1 MLGLLLLLMG
11 CTTAGERARMCAGLD
26 SINVLNRT
34 DQPFTVQDVEPY
46 VQFFDDHG
54 TSNDQVLAHYLLGRA
69 YYEHGEAPMALQCYH
84 EATER
89 ADTTDKDCDYK
100 QLSRIYG
107 QMADIFY
114 HQGLYRQE
122 QVYDKLAEKF
132 AWKGKDTLAALINM
146 EEQCFA
152 FKRLG
157 QIDSVIY
164 IIEKVANLYKKYG
177 YPSDAAIALGTIVRD
192 LVEKGEDSKAR
203 IYMDRYESKSGFF
216 DEEGNIQEGRE
227 IYYNVKGKLYLTRNM
242 LDSAEYWFRKEL
254 QDGRDLNNQ
263 NAGAYGLAMVYEQR
277 HQPDSGN
284 GYH

>member
-1 MLGLLLLLMG
+1 
-11 CTTAGERARMCAGLD
+11 
-26 SINVLNRT
+26 
-34 DQPFTVQDVEPY
+34 
-46 VQFFDDHG
+46 
-54 TSNDQVLAHYLLGRA
+54 
-69 YYEHGEAPMALQCYH
+69 
-84 EATER
+84 
-89 ADTTDKDCDYK
+89 
-100 QLSRIYG
+100 
-107 QMADIFY
+107 MADIFY

-177 YPSDAAIALGTIVRD
+177 YPSDAAIALGIIVRD

-216 DEEGNIQEGRE
+216 DEEGNIQEQQ
-227 IYYNVKGKLYLTRNM
+227 NQVLV
-242 LDSAEYWFRKEL
+242 FRKGRWHQLRPSNRGTMGILL
-254 QDGRDLNNQ
+254 QDGFWNSNTANL
-263 NAGAYGLAMVYEQR
+263 
-277 HQPDSGN
+277 QPWRQVRGEL
-284 GYH
+284 

>member
-1 MLGLLLLLMG
+1 MKNLLIVFALLMTMVC
-11 CTTAGERARMCAGLD
+11 CTTEADRNRMRANLD
-26 SINVLNRT
+26 SINQRNRT
-34 DQPFTVQDVEPY
+34 DQPFTMADVEPY
-46 VQFFDDHG
+46 VDYFDDHG

-152 FKRLG
+152 L
-157 QIDSVIY
+157 I
-164 IIEKVANLYKKYG
+164 
-177 YPSDAAIALGTIVRD
+177 
-192 LVEKGEDSKAR
+192 
-203 IYMDRYESKSGFF
+203 
-216 DEEGNIQEGRE
+216 
-227 IYYNVKGKLYLTRNM
+227 
-242 LDSAEYWFRKEL
+242 
-254 QDGRDLNNQ
+254 
-263 NAGAYGLAMVYEQR
+263 
-277 HQPDSGN
+277 
-284 GYH
+284 